1 MQIEAPNFY
10 YEKIE
15 VSLGNFLWLKFE
27 YRKKLRRLE
36 NSKFFSIKKVEVS
49 LGHFSWIKF

>member
-27 YRKKLRRLE
+27 YRKKWRRLKD
-36 NSKFFSIKKVEVS
+36 SKFFSIKKVEVS